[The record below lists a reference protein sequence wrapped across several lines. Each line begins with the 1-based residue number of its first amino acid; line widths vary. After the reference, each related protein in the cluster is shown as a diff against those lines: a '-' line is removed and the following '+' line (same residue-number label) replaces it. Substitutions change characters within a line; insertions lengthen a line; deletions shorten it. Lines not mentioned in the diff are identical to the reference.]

1 MDDAAVRH
9 GRRRTRKRMRTVGG
23 GGRKRSSKVEYLL
36 DFFGPFGREESSPL
50 YSSLPSWPLIPP
62 PHPHNTVRE
71 SMAEETAGKARLV
84 FRISEQ
90 QLSTSVMEAGNA
102 PIFRLITLHSVGRKS
117 PLFLVKAPF
126 PLSRPLSCFRT
137 TVVYTIHS
145 LPDRLFA
152 GCTRVNF
159 PPSFPA
165 LSNFLPKKVSSRV
178 DERKEWRG
186 RGGCVATSSKTPC
199 STVAQFSPRVLRR
212 ARRGGVSGRS
222 SDGGDFHQLTRLYLE
237 PQKFCGAYRDENF

>member
-1 MDDAAVRH
+1 
-9 GRRRTRKRMRTVGG
+9 MRTVGG

-36 DFFGPFGREESSPL
+36 DFFGPFGREESSAL

-71 SMAEETAGKARLV
+71 SMAEETAGKARPG
-84 FRISEQ
+84 FRISKQ

-117 PLFLVKAPF
+117 SPFLVKAPF

-137 TVVYTIHS
+137 TVLHTIHS
-145 LPDRLFA
+145 LQDRLFA
-152 GCTRVNF
+152 GCTRVNSPLPFLHCLISCQKKF
-159 PPSFPA
+159 PLAWMNAKS
-165 LSNFLPKKVSSRV
+165 
-178 DERKEWRG
+178 G
-186 RGGCVATSSKTPC
+186 GGGGGCVATSSKTPC

-212 ARRGGVSGRS
+212 ARRG
-222 SDGGDFHQLTRLYLE
+222 
-237 PQKFCGAYRDENF
+237 KGA

>member
-1 MDDAAVRH
+1 
-9 GRRRTRKRMRTVGG
+9 MRTVGG

-36 DFFGPFGREESSPL
+36 DFFGPFGREESSAL

-84 FRISEQ
+84 FRISKQ
-90 QLSTSVMEAGNA
+90 QLSTSAMEAGNA

-117 PLFLVKAPF
+117 SPFLVKAPF

-145 LPDRLFA
+145 LQDRLFA

-186 RGGCVATSSKTPC
+186 RGGMCGDIIENPMLHSG
-199 STVAQFSPRVLRR
+199 TVLLPRVLRR

-222 SDGGDFHQLTRLYLE
+222 SDGGDFHQLTRLLGTTE
-237 PQKFCGAYRDENF
+237 ILRRLQGRNFSSAGPAQGK

>member
-1 MDDAAVRH
+1 
-9 GRRRTRKRMRTVGG
+9 MRTVGG

-84 FRISEQ
+84 FRISKQ
-90 QLSTSVMEAGNA
+90 QLSTSAMEAGNA

-117 PLFLVKAPF
+117 PFLVKAPF

-137 TVVYTIHS
+137 TVVHTIHS
-145 LPDRLFA
+145 LQDRLFA
-152 GCTRVNF
+152 GCTRVNSP

-199 STVAQFSPRVLRR
+199 STVAQFSFPPPP
-212 ARRGGVSGRS
+212 ACFAERGEGR
-222 SDGGDFHQLTRLYLE
+222 GRE
-237 PQKFCGAYRDENF
+237 WKE